1 MRVVCAD
8 QAANLLSGIYELDRD
23 DGSTRCGATCI
34 LVVSSSVICV
44 SVVPGA
50 WTRLQP
56 ARYSLIFLRRRSSR
70 SYWERPRPVH
80 HSPAD
85 SAVPQG
91 LVGDQISYMPR
102 WESRLQLPH
111 VCIHNPH

>member
-50 WTRLQP
+50 WTRLQH
-56 ARYSLIFLRRRSSR
+56 ARYSLIYFYADGALGVIGKGRARFAT
-70 SYWERPRPVH
+70 PRPT
-80 HSPAD
+80 ARYRR
-85 SAVPQG
+85 A
-91 LVGDQISYMPR
+91 
-102 WESRLQLPH
+102 W
-111 VCIHNPH
+111 